1 MKIAVVL
8 TGGTLKRDI
17 VFQTLKRCTGA
28 SIIGIDGGCAMAES
42 LGLELDL
49 MIGDFDSLD
58 SDTFIRMQEKAKEC
72 IRLNPMK
79 DLTDTHAAFEYLSDK
94 GYDKAI
100 ILGAFG
106 TRIDHTMAN
115 MYVAMKYAQKID
127 IEFIDEHNKIFL
139 VSGTCEII
147 GNHGLMVENEMVQK
161 QGVVTQLF
169 GKNQN
174 YYLGDGYI
182 YIGDITEYSYISI
195 VPLEKTYI
203 QSTVGL
209 KYPLI
214 KYELDPYDSFS
225 ISNEANGEI
234 SIKVGYGKALIIV
247 SKD

>member
-1 MKIAVVL
+1 
-8 TGGTLKRDI
+8 
-17 VFQTLKRCTGA
+17 
-28 SIIGIDGGCAMAES
+28 
-42 LGLELDL
+42 

-58 SDTFIRMQEKAKEC
+58 SDTFIRMQKETKEC

-79 DLTDTHAAFEYLSDK
+79 DLTDTHAALAYLSDK
-94 GYDKAI
+94 KYDKVVI
-100 ILGAFG
+100 FGAFG
-106 TRIDHTMAN
+106 TRFDHTLAN
-115 MYVAMKYAQKID
+115 MYVAMKYAQMMD
-127 IEFIDEHNKIFL
+127 IEFIDEHNKVFL

-147 GNHGLMVENEMVQK
+147 GNYDMMVKKEMEQEQE
-161 QGVVTQLF
+161 QGDIKSLPSERS
-169 GKNQN
+169 NN
-174 YYLGDGYI
+174 YLKDGYI
-182 YIGDITEYSYISI
+182 HIGDISDYPYISI

-234 SIKVGYGKALIIV
+234 SIKVGYGRALIIV